1 MSDDYCELCDLPKST
16 CIHGRPPAP
25 PPPVVKS
32 PPKPRATRATTRTPG
47 TAARKPVVRRWT
59 PPDDLKE
66 PILTVL
72 RASGGDLEQARL
84 LAELEDLVGDRLR
97 EGDRETTPEGELRW
111 HYAARRARQALISE
125 GLMTRGGPGM
135 WTLSDG

>member
-25 PPPVVKS
+25 PQPAAKAA
-32 PPKPRATRATTRTPG
+32 PKPRSTTTRRT
-47 TAARKPVVRRWT
+47 TTTRSKHVVRRWT
-59 PPDDLKE
+59 PPDELKE

-72 RASGGDLEQARL
+72 RATGGELDHDRM

-111 HYAARRARQALISE
+111 HFAARRARQALISE
-125 GLMTRGGPGM
+125 GLMTRGGPGT
-135 WTLSDG
+135 WTLADG